1 MNFERYVTPY
11 HSVKNE
17 WNLACNIVPIH
28 SFDSL
33 LEKCPNRRVSQAP
46 AYETVRHRNISKF
59 LFSFIRFSQFFELL
73 ISFMLDCTLS
83 QENFLTLPPPNP
95 VFKNSLH
102 RQFIHAIY
110 VVSRWSTG
118 NRGRAMSAS
127 EVIEVAGSNHSVG
140 VILNLAWGPNN
151 FSPSMIWSWQ
161 TRSVSQ
167 TGLGAE

>member
-46 AYETVRHRNISKF
+46 AYETIRHWNICKF
-59 LFSFIRFSQFFELL
+59 LFSFIRFSHQFFELL

-83 QENFLTLPPPNP
+83 QTNFLTLPPPTRYL
-95 VFKNSLH
+95 KTL
-102 RQFIHAIY
+102 Y
-110 VVSRWSTG
+110 TD
-118 NRGRAMSAS
+118 
-127 EVIEVAGSNHSVG
+127 
-140 VILNLAWGPNN
+140 NLYKQY
-151 FSPSMIWSWQ
+151 M
-161 TRSVSQ
+161 
-167 TGLGAE
+167 